1 MPLTAIKTS
10 NLDTTNSLF
19 FRNRIINGDMRI
31 DQRKAGASLLVNGNE
46 YTLDRWNAISY
57 VSSTFTQKFTTGR
70 NLGSV
75 TPPAGFTNY
84 LGISVT
90 TAYNSWASGDFFNM
104 VQFVE
109 GYSIADFAWGTASAK
124 PVTLSFWVRGSVT
137 GTYTVAIRNQDSNRS
152 YASTYTISTAN
163 TWTYV
168 SITIPGETSGTWYTD
183 NSRGLELNFDL
194 GRHSSYETSSSNT
207 WSTSGSVRI
216 AGTVRLL
223 DTANA
228 TLYITGVQLEVGTA
242 ATAFERRPY
251 GTELALC
258 QRYFHSMGG
267 NQAYEHFAVV
277 SQTSSTDSRGMI
289 FLPVSMRTVPSI
301 GQSGSFSVNGGT
313 SSLTGTYSAGTTMYF
328 NIGGNFGGVQNL
340 GFDFWTGTAGS
351 FNQTAATMWVVRA
364 NASTATRL
372 TFSAEL

>member
-1 MPLTAIKTS
+1 MPLTQVKTS

-46 YTLDRWNAISY
+46 YTVDRWNGISY
-57 VSSTFTQKFTTGR
+57 VSSSFAQKFTTGR

-90 TAYNSWASGDFFNM
+90 TAYTSWASGDFFNM

-152 YASTYTISTAN
+152 YATTYTISAAN

-251 GTELALC
+251 GTELQLC
-258 QRYFHSMGG
+258 QRYYQKSYPAG
-267 NQAYEHFAVV
+267 
-277 SQTSSTDSRGMI
+277 
-289 FLPVSMRTVPSI
+289 TVP
-301 GQSGSFSVNGGT
+301 GSAVSYNNMHQLSF
-313 SSLTGTYSAGTTMYF
+313 
-328 NIGGNFGGVQNL
+328 
-340 GFDFWTGTAGS
+340 GTAGS
-351 FNQTAATMWVVRA
+351 GIIGQHLALPVVMRTAPTLTVYDAAGTSARVTGLGSGAQDTNGVSLNTSQATDSRIMVRIFGVSYA
-364 NASTATRL
+364 GLAFMYAVD
-372 TFSAEL
+372 AEL

>member
-1 MPLTAIKTS
+1 MPLTQVKTS

-57 VSSTFTQKFTTGR
+57 VSSSFVQKFTTGR

-152 YASTYTISTAN
+152 YAATYTISTAN

-242 ATAFERRPY
+242 ATAFETRPF
-251 GTELALC
+251 GTELQLC
-258 QRYFHSMGG
+258 QRYFETSYAPGT
-267 NQAYEHFAVV
+267 AV
-277 SQTSSTDSRGMI
+277 
-289 FLPVSMRTVPSI
+289 
-301 GQSGSFSVNGGT
+301 
-313 SSLTGTYSAGTTMYF
+313 GTTTDVGSCMWLS
-328 NIGGNFGGVQNL
+328 NRNSGVPHMQVRYVVQKRATATFTTYNTS
-340 GFDFWTGTAGS
+340 TGTANS
-351 FNQTAATMWVVRA
+351 IRDLDASA
-364 NASTATRL
+364 NYTATWSREGPTGGTL
-372 TFSAEL
+372 YSGTSIGLGNFLQFQYTASAEL